1 LGHGLTCECHTIKTL
16 LNRQENKQSFGLNA
30 VVHPFGVV
38 HDFKLGGV
46 SESSEMSEWARV
58 VAKEN
63 EKGNGQND
71 RCKLEQKGGALNC
84 AWT

>member
-1 LGHGLTCECHTIKTL
+1 VQIAHDQNPPEWAGEQTK
-16 LNRQENKQSFGLNA
+16 SGLNA

-63 EKGNGQND
+63 EKKNVRND
-71 RCKLEQKGGALNC
+71 WRKLEQRGE
-84 AWT
+84 T